1 MAKYGGFFD
10 EFDGPSSNSPYGG
23 FFDEFEAQP
32 EPEPFKSNIFASF
45 GIGANNLLG
54 SVGSLY
60 GLVSGDMD
68 NMATRQAERGRE
80 FYEQFKTDELL
91 QKQADLQARID
102 SADGQLAKAGEAVW
116 GTISDL
122 DLLGNFVLE
131 QAPMAVPGGAVAKGA
146 SLLTKSARVGAGA
159 GVVTGGALQAGD
171 VGGSVFDDLKALP
184 DDIWNQNADFI
195 ALSDQ
200 VGREEA
206 KNEIALDAS
215 RKAASISG
223 VISGVTAGVL
233 PNTIERSLARGGVK
247 GDGFFS
253 RALKGAGSE
262 SLQETLEEGGGQ
274 IAGNIAVQPID
285 PTRETFE
292 GVGQAAGLGALGGGI
307 LGGGVAGLSSP
318 MQEASENAEAARAD
332 AVANGGD
339 NLDAAT
345 AASGGFANTDL
356 SALRERMNIEEPA
369 PSTIQLPELANQFD
383 QDTLQPTP
391 FQPIVTPAPFQPQQE
406 VPQLPFDLTEEI
418 LFADRVN
425 QPERATR
432 LRNAQ
437 AIYDRAQGTADEGL
451 RARLIERANAIVGTE
466 MSQEFL
472 RQPPV
477 RDPSEPLEGPVITA
491 DTDVNF
497 DASYVEQGPV
507 VRTQRRPLL
516 TQDNVIYQE
525 PIEGA
530 PDTIYQ
536 GSRGDGFATR
546 KGADAAMK
554 SRQKAEPGF
563 NWEVFQDPNTER
575 FALAGFRRER
585 RQANPESVNNFIDQ
599 TNQAAQPEPEIRDTT
614 QGLRESYEA
623 ASAPEMESRLI
634 EIEDRIE
641 QAQEVPPRSTSAQDT
656 DVLTAIARLGG
667 IQTDEAITQGIDPES
682 FRGYSGRARPVRR
695 NGLSFDDMG
704 EKLAENGFF
713 PERPTANEVLDLF
726 TTAIQSNDRV
736 FVGDSRADIPSLEV
750 EQEEISRTL
759 IELQDEFGPLTDDEI
774 AFVDQYYQESFDAS
788 YGSQREPTQEASLV
802 ESEERDV
809 ESFNEGSGRATLQ
822 PPIGDQTGAEA
833 FGERQATGSDAEI
846 GGIQEDGGL
855 DTSFQRGATR
865 RPVINDE
872 QFNSVLDRVVGQDG
886 DARNRVD
893 VRSSFAELP
902 EEIQQAARDQGSDG
916 ADISAVYHR
925 GTVYLVKGKLATE
938 SQVEEALLHEGTHG
952 GVMDM
957 YRDQG
962 VNKALNRM
970 WTAMGGQKGF
980 DKLARELGIEANVRP
995 YISGMKGSS
1004 LDQDTRNAVLVNEM
1018 LAYTGQQGSKK
1029 LQQRT
1034 REAIGAIREWF
1045 RNNTFLK
1052 LSRMRASDIS
1062 LVAKRARNNFLNN
1075 QTNAQ
1080 EGRPSFIMGERTRAK
1095 QTPLKLYSNTE
1106 QVIIDQGDKIF
1117 KPSKK
1122 NPDASVRGDQIFSF
1136 LKGKGIK
1143 KDEAQYTEIEQFLTE
1158 DPSRR
1163 FTRDEVIEFLRDEAP
1178 QLEEDVESTTQAGF
1192 EISEDGLEYSEPE
1205 IQDSEEY
1212 YEYIWDDIQ
1221 YEIKQGDFAGR
1232 AGDVISNFIFENQ
1245 QKVYDFL
1252 SSGVFDEDVT
1262 ARAQEEYLSRG
1273 SFAEAGVYSFVKELG
1288 AKTVYPELAAE
1299 FENEIDEVAWVTARE
1314 DYINSDPYTTVDLL
1328 TDVDGIRYA
1337 QISGSDDMGWR
1348 IQITPERGE
1357 TGDFDI
1363 VYDLDEAKV
1372 QVQNYLNEYGYV
1384 ATGDDVQFLDYL
1396 SDVKEENWDQYREFV
1411 TTIDNKWG
1419 QYYSSHFGQNALF
1432 NVLATD
1438 RRNALG
1444 NVLMIEEMQSDWQSD
1459 IRRAGGPRDQARV
1472 DRDEK
1477 ALNEIDLDMA
1487 STQMRIDTVAENAKA
1502 LLLSPDVSKLV
1513 GDLFGVSRMDAP
1525 GILDPTPSYN
1535 NFLRIA
1541 RQAFADELQGK
1552 DISYSSSATYLGSI
1566 KEVTDLEPDLDRF
1579 LRELASLEV
1588 ENRKKSKARDD
1599 ARRRLANS
1607 QSAPPN
1613 VPFTEDR
1620 YAELALKRMLI
1631 TAVEEGKD
1639 ALMISSAAQLNNR
1652 WGRFYEQI
1660 YDKKHVSAIGKL
1672 LGVKPYPVD
1681 VQGLDATAA
1690 YENALKVAGEAEI
1703 KYRDQYSD
1711 NNRITFSVTFP
1722 SNSDYLAID
1731 FMDIYTDKGVEVA
1744 RKQAEEKL
1752 RMKLMQDAGIR
1763 GWAAPISDEFKQKV
1777 TEEGLPMFQRDS
1789 ARIYPKRP
1797 PEETIADKFIRT
1809 FQDKMVGL
1817 KRTQQFIEETQE
1829 RKLDFDEDAYLA
1841 EEAFYGKTEEDLRQL
1856 EVRLIRPFVELLEK
1870 TGISVA
1876 DLDEYLMARHAPER
1890 NRKIAAINDKLPD
1903 GGSGMTNAEAAEV
1916 IQRVQRS
1923 GKLADYNQL
1932 ANQVY
1937 AMTQLTR
1944 DLIKSGGLASDEE
1957 VSSWE
1962 SMYENYIPL
1971 RGFADDEV
1979 DSNGNRIRTGRG
1991 FDIRGK
1997 ESRRALGRRS
2007 KAKSPT
2013 SQVIADLTEKT
2024 IRNRKNEV
2032 GQTFLN
2038 LVEGN
2043 PDPDMWEV
2051 FTDANPDTEEQFRN
2065 GSVREGPV
2073 NMAGSDKYY
2082 AVKRDGIVHY
2092 IKVKDQRL
2100 LNAMQNVGPERLSA
2114 VTKVVAGMTR
2124 FLASV
2129 NTSYNPQFVVTNF
2142 ARDIQAAALNLM
2154 AEATMDGGKLDGNQI
2169 AGKVVSGTPRA
2180 IAAIRSSNK
2189 QDAVNDDSDPEATEY
2204 RRYYQEFL
2212 NDGAKTGY
2220 FDSPDVDT
2228 IAADLEK
2235 KLGRAGPGT
2244 KNDLMKAGVKI
2255 AELVEK
2261 YNSAVENGVRL
2272 SAYIEARKAG
2282 VARKQAASLAKN
2294 MTVNFNRKGEIGTF
2308 VNSLYMFFNAAV
2320 QGTTQFLRTLS
2331 PLQVNSQG
2339 NIQVQRN
2346 LNLAQKIA
2354 GGIVA
2359 GGAGF
2364 ASLMREVGGEDDDGE
2379 AFWDKIPAGIRERN
2393 LIIMKPGSGGDY
2405 YKLPLPYGYNFFW
2418 NLGDSV
2424 EGALKG
2430 SQRRRDNILGD
2441 LVSSFTTS
2449 FSPFSLHRAE
2459 NAAAQAALT
2468 ISPSIVLPVTELA
2481 VNTNYFGEKIYP
2493 ENFPGGAQKAD
2504 AYLYWPS
2511 TKEPYVQVAQFLNDV
2526 IGGGSEYRSGE
2537 LMGIST
2543 DVSPETL
2550 QQIIE
2555 YAGGGL
2561 LRTAT
2566 GTGDSIFRPVTGRQL
2581 EIANVPFARVL
2592 VGKDQSD
2599 YGDIDTFYERRQEII
2614 NARKEY
2620 NDAPDS
2626 NARKASDEGF
2636 NGIRTLYPKANNVY
2650 KRLRRIREREMR
2662 IRDRDDLTPADREQQ
2677 LEALRES
2684 KDDIV
2689 DRFNKRYDE
2698 FMQDRAG

>member
-10 EFDGPSSNSPYGG
+10 EFDGPSSSSAFGG
-23 FFDEFEAQP
+23 FFDEFETQP
-32 EPEPFKSNIFASF
+32 EPEPFKSNLFASF

-91 QKQADLQARID
+91 EKQADLQARVD
-102 SADGQLAKAGEAVW
+102 SADGELAKAGEAVW
-116 GTISDL
+116 GTVTDL

-131 QAPMAVPGGAVAKGA
+131 QLPMAVPGGAVAKGA

-159 GVVTGGALQAGD
+159 GVVAGGGLQAGD
-171 VGGSVFDDLKALP
+171 VGGSVFDDLQALP
-184 DDIWNQNADFI
+184 DDIWNQNPEFV
-195 ALSDQ
+195 ALSEQ

-223 VISGVTAGVL
+223 VISGVTAGAL
-233 PNTIERSLARGGVK
+233 PNTIERTLARGGVK

-253 RALKGAGSE
+253 RALKGVGSE

-274 IAGNIAVQPID
+274 IAGNISVQPID

-318 MQEASENAEAARAD
+318 MQAATENAEAARAD

-339 NLDAAT
+339 SLDAAT

-369 PSTIQLPELANQFD
+369 PSTIELPELANQFD

-391 FQPIVTPAPFQPQQE
+391 FQPIVTPTPFEPQQE

-525 PIEGA
+525 PVEGA
-530 PDTIYQ
+530 PDTVYQ

-623 ASAPEMESRLI
+623 ASDPEMESRLI

-641 QAQEVPPRSTSAQDT
+641 QAQEVPPRSTSAQDV
-656 DVLTAIARLGG
+656 DVLTAITRLGG
-667 IQTDEAITQGIDPES
+667 IQTDEAIAQGIDPES
-682 FRGYSGRARPVRR
+682 FRGYSGLGRPVRR

-726 TTAIQSNDRV
+726 TTAIQSNERI
-736 FVGDSRADIPSLEV
+736 FVGESRADIPSLEA
-750 EQEEISRTL
+750 EQAEISRTL

-788 YGSQREPTQEASLV
+788 YGSQREPTQV

-809 ESFNEGSGRATLQ
+809 GSFDEGAGRTTLQ
-822 PPIGDQTGAEA
+822 PPIGDQTGAETLS
-833 FGERQATGSDAEI
+833 ERQATGSDAEI
-846 GGIQEDGGL
+846 GSVQEDDGL

-886 DARNRVD
+886 DARNRID

-916 ADISAVYHR
+916 NDISAVYHR

-980 DKLARELGIEANVRP
+980 DKLARELGIEENVRP

-1034 REAIGAIREWF
+1034 REAIGAIREWL

-1075 QTNAQ
+1075 QSNAQ

-1106 QVIIDQGDKIF
+1106 KVIIDQGDKLF

-1143 KDEAQYTEIEQFLTE
+1143 KDEAQYTEIEKFLTE

-1178 QLEEDVESTTQAGF
+1178 ELDERFEATTKTGF
-1192 EISEDGLEYSEPE
+1192 EIGEKGLEYSEPE
-1205 IQDSEEY
+1205 VQDSEQY
-1212 YEYIWDDIQ
+1212 YEHIWDDIQ
-1221 YEIKQGDFAGR
+1221 YEIKSGDFEGR
-1232 AGDVISNFIFENQ
+1232 AGDVISNFISGNEQ
-1245 QKVYDFL
+1245 EVYDFL

-1262 ARAQEEYLSRG
+1262 SKAREEYLSKG
-1273 SFAEAGVYSFVKELG
+1273 SRPQAGVYAFVNELG
-1288 AKTVYPELAAE
+1288 VDTVYPELAAE
-1299 FENEIDEVAWVTARE
+1299 FESEIDDVAWVTARE
-1314 DYINSDPYTTVDLL
+1314 DYINSSPYNTVTLLDDL
-1328 TDVDGIRYA
+1328 DGVFSA
-1337 QISGSDDMGWR
+1337 QINGSDDYGW
-1348 IQITPERGE
+1348 TY
-1357 TGDFDI
+1357 DI
-1363 VYDLDEAKV
+1363 RTRLTNFNDGPYYDLDEAKV
-1372 QVQNYLNEYGYV
+1372 QVQNVLNERGYLDDFIF
-1384 ATGDDVQFLDYL
+1384 GDVEFLDYL
-1396 SDVKEENWDQYREFV
+1396 KDVKEENWDQYREFV

-1419 QYYSSHFGQNALF
+1419 TYYSGHFGEDALF

-1438 RRNALG
+1438 RTNALG

-1459 IRRAGGPRDQARV
+1459 IRRAGGPRDQGRI
-1472 DRDEK
+1472 DEGK
-1477 ALNEIDLDMA
+1477 KELNDIDLESQRILLRI
-1487 STQMRIDTVAENAKA
+1487 STIEQNTEARLIDPEI
-1502 LLLSPDVSKLV
+1502 SKV
-1513 GDLFGVSRMDAP
+1513 IGEEFGVSRMDAP
-1525 GILDPTPSYN
+1525 GVLDPTPSYN
-1535 NFLRIA
+1535 KFLRTA
-1541 RQAFADELQGK
+1541 RRFFADKIQGNELPPFQTSK
-1552 DISYSSSATYLGSI
+1552 LEEAI
-1566 KEVTDLEPDLDRF
+1566 KKIVDLDPDLDRN
-1579 LRELASLEV
+1579 LQELAELEV
-1588 ENRKKSKARDD
+1588 QSREISRVRDD
-1599 ARRRLANS
+1599 ARRRLAS
-1607 QSAPPN
+1607 AERAPPN

-1639 ALMISSAAQLNNR
+1639 ALMISSAAQLNER

-1660 YDKKHVSAIGKL
+1660 YDKKHVSTIGKL

-1690 YENALKVAGEAEI
+1690 YENALKAAGQVEV
-1703 KYRDQYSD
+1703 KYKDQYSD
-1711 NNRITFSVTFP
+1711 NNRYTFSAIFP
-1722 SNSDYLAID
+1722 SGSEYLGYE
-1731 FMDIYTDKGVEVA
+1731 MLDIYTDKGMEA
-1744 RKQAEEKL
+1744 AKKQAEEKL
-1752 RMKLMQDAGIR
+1752 RMMLMQRAGIR

-1856 EVRLIRPFVELLEK
+1856 EVRLIRPFIELLEK

-1916 IQRVQRS
+1916 IQRVNRS

-1944 DLIKSGGLASDEE
+1944 DLVKAGGLASDEE

-2013 SQVIADLTEKT
+2013 AQVIADLTEKT

-2082 AVKRDGIVHY
+2082 AVKRDGVVHY

-2142 ARDIQAAALNLM
+2142 ARDIQAAALNLA
-2154 AEATMDGGKLDGNQI
+2154 AEATMEGGKLDGNQI
-2169 AGKVVSGTPRA
+2169 AGKVVAGTVKA
-2180 IAAIRSSNK
+2180 IRAIRSSNK

-2244 KNDLMKAGVKI
+2244 KNELLKAGTKI

-2282 VARKQAASLAKN
+2282 VDRKQAASLAKN

-2308 VNSLYMFFNAAV
+2308 LNSLYMFFNAAV

-2364 ASLMREVGGEDDDGE
+2364 ASLMREMGGEDDDGE
-2379 AFWDKIPAGIRERN
+2379 AYWDKIPAGIRERN
-2393 LIIMKPGSGGDY
+2393 FIIMKPGSGGDY

-2418 NLGDSV
+2418 NLGDSL
-2424 EGALKG
+2424 EGVLKG
-2430 SQRRRDNILGD
+2430 SQRRRNNVLGD

-2449 FSPFSLHRAE
+2449 FSPFSLHRAD
-2459 NAAAQAALT
+2459 NAAQQVALT

-2511 TKEPYVQVAQFLNDV
+2511 TKEPYVRVAKFLNDV

-2626 NARKASDEGF
+2626 EARRASDEGF
-2636 NGIRTLYPKANNVY
+2636 DGIRRLYPQANNVY
-2650 KRLRRIREREMR
+2650 KRLRSIREREMR
-2662 IRDRDDLTPADREQQ
+2662 IRDRDDLSPADREQQ

-2689 DRFNKRYDE
+2689 DRFNKRFDE